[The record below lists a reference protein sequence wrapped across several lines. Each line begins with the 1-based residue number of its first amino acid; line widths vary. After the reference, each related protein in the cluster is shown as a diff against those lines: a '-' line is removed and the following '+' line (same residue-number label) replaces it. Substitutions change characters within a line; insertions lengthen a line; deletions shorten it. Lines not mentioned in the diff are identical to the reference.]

1 MATLMGWR
9 RTSTG
14 RATAAQFYLAPMQS
28 VFGTPSVPAIDGLL
42 LVSVGAV
49 FFAILEAEKQLRL
62 GQRREAAPSG

>member
-1 MATLMGWR
+1 
-9 RTSTG
+9 
-14 RATAAQFYLAPMQS
+14 MQS